1 MNRSRSVLRLLAIL
15 AILGL
20 ARSAEAT
27 PPFRTA
33 YGVDS
38 ALGGSMNFT

>member
-1 MNRSRSVLRLLAIL
+1 MNWSRHTVRLLAVL
-15 AILGL
+15 AILCL

-33 YGVDS
+33 NGVDS